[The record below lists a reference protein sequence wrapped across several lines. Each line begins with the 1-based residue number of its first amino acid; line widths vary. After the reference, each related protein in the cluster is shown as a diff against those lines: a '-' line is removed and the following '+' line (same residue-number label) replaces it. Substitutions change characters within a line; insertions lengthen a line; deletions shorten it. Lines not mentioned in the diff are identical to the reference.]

1 MLKLIVTGPKK
12 ISWTSFLRQ
21 CDAICLAQI
30 FYPEFT
36 ILLWRLSSRVQQL
49 PSNGFYLFFQMGQPR
64 PLFHLF
70 SSFQTHIRNYTTK
83 IGI

>member
-12 ISWTSFLRQ
+12 ISWASFLRQ

-49 PSNGFYLFFQMGQPR
+49 PSNGFLFV
-64 PLFHLF
+64 F
-70 SSFQTHIRNYTTK
+70 SNGPTPASFSFIFVFSNTY
-83 IGI
+83 